1 MVDNEEMSTI
11 QTVDIEVSREKFED
25 ELTIFLNRQDA
36 HRENGIILLKAAF
49 PDIELLF
56 IAKQLIP
63 APVVFSVRI
72 NYTNYDLEPLSVSFI
87 NPFTGDQLRANQML
101 TNFSKKSG
109 VDITGNLIRQPLLQA
124 ESHDSIPFLCV
135 PGVREYHNHPFH
147 TGDSWLLHRKL
158 GGEGSLGYLIDK
170 LYDFGISA
178 ISTFNLPIISIPV
191 VQLGLDLNKLPE

>member
-1 MVDNEEMSTI
+1 MVDNEVKSTV
-11 QTVDIEVSREKFED
+11 QTVDIEVSRKKFED
-25 ELTIFLNRQDA
+25 ELSIFLHRQDA
-36 HRENGIILLKAAF
+36 HRENGIILLKATF

-87 NPFTGDQLRANQML
+87 DPLTGDLLKANRVL
-101 TNFSKKSG
+101 THFNKKNG
-109 VDITGNLIRQPLLQA
+109 VDLNGNLIKQPLLQF
-124 ESHDSIPFLCV
+124 ETPDGIPYLCI

-147 TGDSWLLHRKL
+147 TGDSWMLHRKL
-158 GGEGSLGYLIDK
+158 GVEGSLGYLIDK
-170 LYDFGISA
+170 LYDYGISA
-178 ISTFNLPIISIPV
+178 ISTFNLPIISIPM

>member
-72 NYTNYDLEPLSVSFI
+72 NYTNYDLEPL
-87 NPFTGDQLRANQML
+87 
-101 TNFSKKSG
+101 
-109 VDITGNLIRQPLLQA
+109 
-124 ESHDSIPFLCV
+124 
-135 PGVREYHNHPFH
+135 
-147 TGDSWLLHRKL
+147 
-158 GGEGSLGYLIDK
+158 
-170 LYDFGISA
+170 
-178 ISTFNLPIISIPV
+178 
-191 VQLGLDLNKLPE
+191 